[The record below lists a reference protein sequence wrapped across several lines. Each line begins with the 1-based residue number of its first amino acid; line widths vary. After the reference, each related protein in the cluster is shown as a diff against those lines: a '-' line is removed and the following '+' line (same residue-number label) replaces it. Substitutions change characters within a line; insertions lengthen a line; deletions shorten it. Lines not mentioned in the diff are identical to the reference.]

1 MIPLLRRTLVHAA
14 ALLPVAAAL
23 VGLEAW
29 FATIT
34 DDHLSAAML
43 VMILA
48 IVALSLAAPVFS
60 KVR

>member
-1 MIPLLRRTLVHAA
+1 MIPFLRRTFVRAA
-14 ALLPVAAAL
+14 ALLPVAASL

-34 DDHLSAAML
+34 DDHVSAAML

>member
-1 MIPLLRRTLVHAA
+1 MILLLRRTLVHAA
-14 ALLPVAAAL
+14 ALLPIAAAL

-34 DDHLSAAML
+34 DDHVSAAML

-48 IVALSLAAPVFS
+48 TITLSLAAPVF
-60 KVR
+60 